1 MTRPKKEEMYRN
13 HRITVRFTETE
24 FSIIKT
30 AAKQANM
37 SLASYVRTQVL
48 KGKVQTKIEIVAD
61 VPEIKK
67 LLAEFGKIGSNLNQ
81 IAKYFNQ
88 GGILSQEMR
97 GEINKRLRD
106 LYEMKYKVMEMAGDF
121 HGKHIASKNADYGE
135 AERYLIFQHDEY
147 TQKPIL
153 DENGHMLIR
162 EEYYLDGINCDP
174 FTFAAECQETNAYFH
189 KNQSYNEIKSHH
201 YIISFDPKDRDEHGL
216 TGELA
221 QQLGVEYA
229 KENFPGHQ
237 ALVCTHTDG
246 HNGSGNIH
254 VHIVINS
261 IRKYDTEP
269 QPYMEFD
276 RDSKAGYKHHLSD
289 RYRIYLKQKVM
300 DMCTAN
306 GLNQVDLLTP
316 AERKISEKE
325 YWAKRRGQKKL
336 DKHNA
341 QLEKK
346 GLTPRQ
352 TTFQTEKQYLRD
364 AIDTVTSQ
372 AISQEDFSRL
382 LSEKYNI
389 TFKVSRG
396 RYSYLH
402 PNRSKYITGRSLGT
416 LYEEKHLLQI
426 FQENSTSQI
435 TENPVPDISQVVNS
449 STPTVSAYTATTTE
463 APHTFLFIKSDLRLV
478 TDLQHCIKAQQSQA
492 YAQKVKLSNLKMM
505 AQTVAY
511 VQEHGFQSK
520 ADLDTALSDAS
531 AQSTDAR
538 NTLKSTENTLKNV
551 NEQIHYTGQ
560 YLANKSIYS
569 DYRKSR
575 NKEKFYDD
583 HRAELTLY
591 ESALR
596 ILKEKSQGNKLPTL
610 KMLREEKNRLT
621 ELQTMQREDFN
632 ARREHERE
640 LRTVCSNVDI
650 ILGTSQAQNRQREHT
665 QEKS

>member
-1 MTRPKKEEMYRN
+1 M
-13 HRITVRFTETE
+13 
-24 FSIIKT
+24 
-30 AAKQANM
+30 A
-37 SLASYVRTQVL
+37 
-48 KGKVQTKIEIVAD
+48 
-61 VPEIKK
+61 
-67 LLAEFGKIGSNLNQ
+67 
-81 IAKYFNQ
+81 
-88 GGILSQEMR
+88 IL
-97 GEINKRLRD
+97 
-106 LYEMKYKVMEMAGDF
+106 
-121 HGKHIASKNADYGE
+121 KHIASKNADYGE

-153 DENGHMLIR
+153 DDNGNMFLR

-174 FTFAAECQETNAYFH
+174 FTFDAECRETNAFFH
-189 KNQSYNEIKSHH
+189 KNQSFNEIKSHH
-201 YIISFDPKDRDEHGL
+201 YIISFDPKDQEEHGL
-216 TGELA
+216 TGEQA
-221 QQLGVEYA
+221 QKLGVEYA
-229 KENFPGHQ
+229 RENFPGHQ

-261 IRKYDTEP
+261 VRKYDTEP
-269 QPYMEFD
+269 QPYIEFD

-300 DMCTAN
+300 DMCHSN
-306 GLNQVDLLTP
+306 GLNQVDLLTS

-336 DKHNA
+336 DERNA
-341 QLEKK
+341 ELKKK

-364 AIDTVTSQ
+364 AIDTVASQ
-372 AISQEDFSRL
+372 ASSQEEFSRL
-382 LSEKYNI
+382 LAEKYNI

-402 PNRSKYITGRSLGT
+402 PNRQKYITGRNLGS
-416 LYEEKHLLQI
+416 LYEEKHLLQV
-426 FQENSTSQI
+426 FQENSNRQPSEKLHPTDRPI
-435 TENPVPDISQVVNS
+435 TDFSKPPKLSISDQ
-449 STPTVSAYTATTTE
+449 TDETT
-463 APHTFLFIKSDLRLV
+463 HSFLFIKSDLRLV

-492 YAQKVKLSNLKMM
+492 YTQKVKLSNLKLM

-520 ADLDTALSDAS
+520 EDLDTALSNSS

-538 NTLKSTENTLKNV
+538 NTLKSTEDALKSI

-560 YLANKSIYS
+560 YLANKSIYF

-575 NKEKFYDD
+575 NKEKFYED

-596 ILKEKSQGNKLPTL
+596 ILKEKAQGKKLPTL
-610 KMLREEKNRLT
+610 KMLRKEKSRLT
-621 ELQTMQREDFN
+621 ELQTVQRDEFN
-632 ARREHERE
+632 SRREYERE

-650 ILGTSQAQNRQREHT
+650 ILSHPHIQEPLPEASQEH
-665 QEKS
+665 SCFR

>member
-1 MTRPKKEEMYRN
+1 MTFM
-13 HRITVRFTETE
+13 
-24 FSIIKT
+24 
-30 AAKQANM
+30 A
-37 SLASYVRTQVL
+37 
-48 KGKVQTKIEIVAD
+48 
-61 VPEIKK
+61 
-67 LLAEFGKIGSNLNQ
+67 
-81 IAKYFNQ
+81 
-88 GGILSQEMR
+88 IL
-97 GEINKRLRD
+97 
-106 LYEMKYKVMEMAGDF
+106 
-121 HGKHIASKNADYGE
+121 KHIASKNADYGE

-189 KNQSYNEIKSHH
+189 KNQSYNDIKSHH

-316 AERKISEKE
+316 AERKIPEKE

-341 QLEKK
+341 ELEKK

-364 AIDTVTSQ
+364 AIDTVASQ

-402 PNRSKYITGRSLGT
+402 PNRSKYITGRNLGT

-426 FQENSTSQI
+426 FQENSTAQI
-435 TENPVPDISQVVNS
+435 TENPVSDISQVVNS
-449 STPTVSAYTATTTE
+449 SAPPVSAHTATTAET
-463 APHTFLFIKSDLRLV
+463 PHTFLFIKSDLRLV

-520 ADLDTALSDAS
+520 ADLDAALFDAS
-531 AQSTDAR
+531 AQSTDAK
-538 NTLKSTENTLKNV
+538 NSLKSTEDTLKNI

-560 YLANKSIYS
+560 YLANKSIYA

-596 ILKEKSQGNKLPTL
+596 ILKEKSQGKKLPTL
-610 KMLREEKNRLT
+610 KMLHEEKNRLT
-621 ELQTMQREDFN
+621 ELQTAQREDFN

-650 ILGTSQAQNRQREHT
+650 ILGTSQVQNRQREHT

>member
-1 MTRPKKEEMYRN
+1 M
-13 HRITVRFTETE
+13 
-24 FSIIKT
+24 
-30 AAKQANM
+30 A
-37 SLASYVRTQVL
+37 
-48 KGKVQTKIEIVAD
+48 
-61 VPEIKK
+61 
-67 LLAEFGKIGSNLNQ
+67 
-81 IAKYFNQ
+81 
-88 GGILSQEMR
+88 IL
-97 GEINKRLRD
+97 
-106 LYEMKYKVMEMAGDF
+106 
-121 HGKHIASKNADYGE
+121 KHISSKNADYGE

-189 KNQSYNEIKSHH
+189 KNQSYNDIKSHH

-261 IRKYDTEP
+261 IRKYDTKP

-364 AIDTVTSQ
+364 AIDTVASQ

-449 STPTVSAYTATTTE
+449 STPAVSAYTATTTE

-520 ADLDTALSDAS
+520 ADLDAALSDAS

-650 ILGTSQAQNRQREHT
+650 ILGTSQVQNRQREHT

>member
-1 MTRPKKEEMYRN
+1 M
-13 HRITVRFTETE
+13 
-24 FSIIKT
+24 
-30 AAKQANM
+30 A
-37 SLASYVRTQVL
+37 
-48 KGKVQTKIEIVAD
+48 
-61 VPEIKK
+61 
-67 LLAEFGKIGSNLNQ
+67 
-81 IAKYFNQ
+81 
-88 GGILSQEMR
+88 IL
-97 GEINKRLRD
+97 
-106 LYEMKYKVMEMAGDF
+106 
-121 HGKHIASKNADYGE
+121 KHIASKNTDYGE

-162 EEYYLDGINCDP
+162 EEYYLDGINCDS

-325 YWAKRRGQKKL
+325 YWAKRRGQKNL
-336 DKHNA
+336 DKHNTE
-341 QLEKK
+341 LEKK

-364 AIDTVTSQ
+364 AIDTVASQ

-449 STPTVSAYTATTTE
+449 STPTVSSYTATTTETTE

-520 ADLDTALSDAS
+520 ADLDAALSDAS

-538 NTLKSTENTLKNV
+538 NTLKSTEDTLKNV

-575 NKEKFYDD
+575 NKNKFYDD

-640 LRTVCSNVDI
+640 LRTECSNVDI
-650 ILGTSQAQNRQREHT
+650 ILGTSQVQNRQREHT

>member
-1 MTRPKKEEMYRN
+1 M
-13 HRITVRFTETE
+13 
-24 FSIIKT
+24 
-30 AAKQANM
+30 A
-37 SLASYVRTQVL
+37 
-48 KGKVQTKIEIVAD
+48 
-61 VPEIKK
+61 
-67 LLAEFGKIGSNLNQ
+67 
-81 IAKYFNQ
+81 
-88 GGILSQEMR
+88 IL
-97 GEINKRLRD
+97 
-106 LYEMKYKVMEMAGDF
+106 
-121 HGKHIASKNADYGE
+121 KHIASKNADYGE

-153 DENGHMLIR
+153 DENGHMLLR

-316 AERKISEKE
+316 AERKLSEKE

-341 QLEKK
+341 ELEKK

-364 AIDTVTSQ
+364 AIDTVASQ

-416 LYEEKHLLQI
+416 LYEEKHLMQI

-478 TDLQHCIKAQQSQA
+478 TDLQHCITAQQSQA

-520 ADLDTALSDAS
+520 ADLEAALSDAS
-531 AQSTDAR
+531 AQSTNAR

-621 ELQTMQREDFN
+621 ELQTLQREDFN

-650 ILGTSQAQNRQREHT
+650 ILGTSQVQNRQREHT

>member
-1 MTRPKKEEMYRN
+1 MTFM
-13 HRITVRFTETE
+13 
-24 FSIIKT
+24 
-30 AAKQANM
+30 A
-37 SLASYVRTQVL
+37 
-48 KGKVQTKIEIVAD
+48 
-61 VPEIKK
+61 
-67 LLAEFGKIGSNLNQ
+67 
-81 IAKYFNQ
+81 
-88 GGILSQEMR
+88 IL
-97 GEINKRLRD
+97 
-106 LYEMKYKVMEMAGDF
+106 
-121 HGKHIASKNADYGE
+121 KHIASKNADYGE

-237 ALVCTHTDG
+237 ALVCTHPDG

-300 DMCTAN
+300 DMCTAY

-316 AERKISEKE
+316 AERKLSEKE

-341 QLEKK
+341 ELEKK

-364 AIDTVTSQ
+364 AIDTVASQ

-520 ADLDTALSDAS
+520 ADLDAALSDAS

-650 ILGTSQAQNRQREHT
+650 ILGTSQVQNRQREHT

>member
-1 MTRPKKEEMYRN
+1 MTFM
-13 HRITVRFTETE
+13 
-24 FSIIKT
+24 
-30 AAKQANM
+30 A
-37 SLASYVRTQVL
+37 
-48 KGKVQTKIEIVAD
+48 
-61 VPEIKK
+61 
-67 LLAEFGKIGSNLNQ
+67 
-81 IAKYFNQ
+81 
-88 GGILSQEMR
+88 IL
-97 GEINKRLRD
+97 
-106 LYEMKYKVMEMAGDF
+106 
-121 HGKHIASKNADYGE
+121 KHIASKNADYGE

-325 YWAKRRGQKKL
+325 YWAKRRGQKNL
-336 DKHNA
+336 DKHNVE
-341 QLEKK
+341 LEKK

-364 AIDTVTSQ
+364 AIDTVASQATSQ
-372 AISQEDFSRL
+372 EEFSRL

-416 LYEEKHLLQI
+416 LYEEKHLLQM
-426 FQENSTSQI
+426 FQENSTAQI

-449 STPTVSAYTATTTE
+449 SIPPVSTHTATTAE

-520 ADLDTALSDAS
+520 ADLDAALSAAS

-538 NTLKSTENTLKNV
+538 NTLKSTEDTLKSI

-560 YLANKSIYS
+560 YLANKSLYS

-596 ILKEKSQGNKLPTL
+596 MLKEKSQGNKLPTL
-610 KMLREEKNRLT
+610 KMLREEKTRLT
-621 ELQTMQREDFN
+621 ELQTVQREDFN

-650 ILGTSQAQNRQREHT
+650 ILGTSRVQNRQREHT

>member
-1 MTRPKKEEMYRN
+1 M
-13 HRITVRFTETE
+13 
-24 FSIIKT
+24 
-30 AAKQANM
+30 A
-37 SLASYVRTQVL
+37 
-48 KGKVQTKIEIVAD
+48 
-61 VPEIKK
+61 
-67 LLAEFGKIGSNLNQ
+67 
-81 IAKYFNQ
+81 
-88 GGILSQEMR
+88 IL
-97 GEINKRLRD
+97 
-106 LYEMKYKVMEMAGDF
+106 
-121 HGKHIASKNADYGE
+121 KHIASKNADYGE

-189 KNQSYNEIKSHH
+189 KNQSYNDIKSHH

-261 IRKYDTEP
+261 IRKYDTKP

-364 AIDTVTSQ
+364 AIDTVASQ

-389 TFKVSRG
+389 TFKVRRG

-426 FQENSTSQI
+426 FQENSPSQI

-520 ADLDTALSDAS
+520 ADLDAALSDAS

-575 NKEKFYDD
+575 HKEKFYDD

-650 ILGTSQAQNRQREHT
+650 ILGTSQVQNRQHEHT

>member
-1 MTRPKKEEMYRN
+1 MTFM
-13 HRITVRFTETE
+13 
-24 FSIIKT
+24 
-30 AAKQANM
+30 A
-37 SLASYVRTQVL
+37 
-48 KGKVQTKIEIVAD
+48 
-61 VPEIKK
+61 
-67 LLAEFGKIGSNLNQ
+67 
-81 IAKYFNQ
+81 
-88 GGILSQEMR
+88 IL
-97 GEINKRLRD
+97 
-106 LYEMKYKVMEMAGDF
+106 
-121 HGKHIASKNADYGE
+121 KHIASKNADYGE

-306 GLNQVDLLTP
+306 GLNQVDLLTH

-325 YWAKRRGQKKL
+325 YWAKRRGQKNL
-336 DKHNA
+336 DKYNA
-341 QLEKK
+341 ELEKK

-364 AIDTVTSQ
+364 AIDTVASQ
-372 AISQEDFSRL
+372 ATSQEDFSRL

-520 ADLDTALSDAS
+520 ADLDAALSDAS

-596 ILKEKSQGNKLPTL
+596 ILKEKSQGSKLPTL

-621 ELQTMQREDFN
+621 ELQTVQREDFN

-650 ILGTSQAQNRQREHT
+650 ILGTSQVQNRQREHT

>member
-1 MTRPKKEEMYRN
+1 M
-13 HRITVRFTETE
+13 
-24 FSIIKT
+24 
-30 AAKQANM
+30 A
-37 SLASYVRTQVL
+37 
-48 KGKVQTKIEIVAD
+48 
-61 VPEIKK
+61 
-67 LLAEFGKIGSNLNQ
+67 
-81 IAKYFNQ
+81 
-88 GGILSQEMR
+88 IL
-97 GEINKRLRD
+97 
-106 LYEMKYKVMEMAGDF
+106 
-121 HGKHIASKNADYGE
+121 KHIASKNADYGE

-162 EEYYLDGINCDP
+162 EEYYLDGINCDS

-341 QLEKK
+341 ELEKK

-416 LYEEKHLLQI
+416 LYEEKYLLQI
-426 FQENSTSQI
+426 FQENSTAQI
-435 TENPVPDISQVVNS
+435 TENPISDIFQVVNS
-449 STPTVSAYTATTTE
+449 SAPPVSAHTATTAET
-463 APHTFLFIKSDLRLV
+463 PHTFLFIKSDLRLV

-511 VQEHGFQSK
+511 VQEHSFQSK
-520 ADLDTALSDAS
+520 ADLDAALFDAS
-531 AQSTDAR
+531 AQSTDAK
-538 NTLKSTENTLKNV
+538 NSLKSTEDTLKNI

-560 YLANKSIYS
+560 YLANKSIYA

-596 ILKEKSQGNKLPTL
+596 ILKEKSQGKKLPTL

-621 ELQTMQREDFN
+621 ELQTAQREDFN

-650 ILGTSQAQNRQREHT
+650 ILGTSQVQNRQREHT

>member
-1 MTRPKKEEMYRN
+1 MTFM
-13 HRITVRFTETE
+13 
-24 FSIIKT
+24 
-30 AAKQANM
+30 A
-37 SLASYVRTQVL
+37 
-48 KGKVQTKIEIVAD
+48 
-61 VPEIKK
+61 
-67 LLAEFGKIGSNLNQ
+67 
-81 IAKYFNQ
+81 
-88 GGILSQEMR
+88 IL
-97 GEINKRLRD
+97 
-106 LYEMKYKVMEMAGDF
+106 
-121 HGKHIASKNADYGE
+121 KHIASKNADYGE

-364 AIDTVTSQ
+364 AIDTVTSL

-520 ADLDTALSDAS
+520 ADLDAALSDAS

-650 ILGTSQAQNRQREHT
+650 ILGTSQSQNRQREHT

>member
-1 MTRPKKEEMYRN
+1 MTFM
-13 HRITVRFTETE
+13 
-24 FSIIKT
+24 
-30 AAKQANM
+30 A
-37 SLASYVRTQVL
+37 
-48 KGKVQTKIEIVAD
+48 
-61 VPEIKK
+61 
-67 LLAEFGKIGSNLNQ
+67 
-81 IAKYFNQ
+81 
-88 GGILSQEMR
+88 IL
-97 GEINKRLRD
+97 
-106 LYEMKYKVMEMAGDF
+106 
-121 HGKHIASKNADYGE
+121 KHIASKNADYGE

-289 RYRIYLKQKVM
+289 RYRIYLKQIVM

-341 QLEKK
+341 ELEKK

-364 AIDTVTSQ
+364 AIDTVASQ

-402 PNRSKYITGRSLGT
+402 PNRSKYITGRNLGT

-520 ADLDTALSDAS
+520 ADLDAALSDAS

>member
-1 MTRPKKEEMYRN
+1 M
-13 HRITVRFTETE
+13 
-24 FSIIKT
+24 
-30 AAKQANM
+30 A
-37 SLASYVRTQVL
+37 
-48 KGKVQTKIEIVAD
+48 
-61 VPEIKK
+61 
-67 LLAEFGKIGSNLNQ
+67 
-81 IAKYFNQ
+81 
-88 GGILSQEMR
+88 IL
-97 GEINKRLRD
+97 
-106 LYEMKYKVMEMAGDF
+106 
-121 HGKHIASKNADYGE
+121 KHIASKNADYGE

-174 FTFAAECQETNAYFH
+174 FTFAAECQETNTYFH
-189 KNQSYNEIKSHH
+189 KNQSYNDIKSHH

-221 QQLGVEYA
+221 QQLVVEYA

-341 QLEKK
+341 ELEKK

-364 AIDTVTSQ
+364 AIDTVASQ

-426 FQENSTSQI
+426 FQENSTAQI
-435 TENPVPDISQVVNS
+435 TENPVSDISQVVNS
-449 STPTVSAYTATTTE
+449 SAPPVSAHTATTAET
-463 APHTFLFIKSDLRLV
+463 PHTFLFIKSDLRLV

-520 ADLDTALSDAS
+520 ADLDAALFDAS
-531 AQSTDAR
+531 AQSTDAK
-538 NTLKSTENTLKNV
+538 NSLKSTEDTLKNI

-560 YLANKSIYS
+560 YLANKSIYA

-575 NKEKFYDD
+575 NKEKFYDN

-596 ILKEKSQGNKLPTL
+596 ILKEKSQGKKLPTL

-621 ELQTMQREDFN
+621 ELQTAQREDFN

-650 ILGTSQAQNRQREHT
+650 ILGTSQVQNRQREHT

>member
-1 MTRPKKEEMYRN
+1 M
-13 HRITVRFTETE
+13 
-24 FSIIKT
+24 
-30 AAKQANM
+30 A
-37 SLASYVRTQVL
+37 
-48 KGKVQTKIEIVAD
+48 
-61 VPEIKK
+61 
-67 LLAEFGKIGSNLNQ
+67 
-81 IAKYFNQ
+81 
-88 GGILSQEMR
+88 IL
-97 GEINKRLRD
+97 
-106 LYEMKYKVMEMAGDF
+106 
-121 HGKHIASKNADYGE
+121 KHIASKNADYGE

-229 KENFPGHQ
+229 KENFSGHQ

-261 IRKYDTEP
+261 IRKYDTES

-325 YWAKRRGQKKL
+325 YWAKRRGQKNL
-336 DKHNA
+336 DKHNVE
-341 QLEKK
+341 LEKK

-364 AIDTVTSQ
+364 AIDTVASQATSQ
-372 AISQEDFSRL
+372 EEFSRL

-416 LYEEKHLLQI
+416 LYEEKHLLQM
-426 FQENSTSQI
+426 FQENSTAQI

-449 STPTVSAYTATTTE
+449 SIPPVSTHTATTAE

-520 ADLDTALSDAS
+520 ADLDAALSAAS

-538 NTLKSTENTLKNV
+538 NTLKSTEDTLKSI

-560 YLANKSIYS
+560 YLANKSLYS

-596 ILKEKSQGNKLPTL
+596 MLKEKSQGNKLPTL

-621 ELQTMQREDFN
+621 ELQTVQREDFN

-650 ILGTSQAQNRQREHT
+650 ILGTSRVQNRQREHT

>member
-1 MTRPKKEEMYRN
+1 M
-13 HRITVRFTETE
+13 
-24 FSIIKT
+24 
-30 AAKQANM
+30 A
-37 SLASYVRTQVL
+37 
-48 KGKVQTKIEIVAD
+48 
-61 VPEIKK
+61 
-67 LLAEFGKIGSNLNQ
+67 
-81 IAKYFNQ
+81 
-88 GGILSQEMR
+88 IL
-97 GEINKRLRD
+97 
-106 LYEMKYKVMEMAGDF
+106 
-121 HGKHIASKNADYGE
+121 KHIASKNADYGE

-325 YWAKRRGQKKL
+325 YWAKRRGQKNL
-336 DKHNA
+336 DKHNVK
-341 QLEKK
+341 LEKK

-364 AIDTVTSQ
+364 AIDTVASQATSQ
-372 AISQEDFSRL
+372 EEFSRL

-416 LYEEKHLLQI
+416 LYEEKHLLQM
-426 FQENSTSQI
+426 FQENSTAQI

-449 STPTVSAYTATTTE
+449 SIPPVSTHTATTAE

-520 ADLDTALSDAS
+520 ADLDAALSAAS

-538 NTLKSTENTLKNV
+538 NTLKSTEDTLKSI

-560 YLANKSIYS
+560 YLANKSLYS

-596 ILKEKSQGNKLPTL
+596 MLKEKSQGNKLPTL

-621 ELQTMQREDFN
+621 ELQTVQREDFN

-650 ILGTSQAQNRQREHT
+650 ILGTSRVQNRQREHT

>member
-1 MTRPKKEEMYRN
+1 MTFM
-13 HRITVRFTETE
+13 
-24 FSIIKT
+24 
-30 AAKQANM
+30 A
-37 SLASYVRTQVL
+37 
-48 KGKVQTKIEIVAD
+48 
-61 VPEIKK
+61 
-67 LLAEFGKIGSNLNQ
+67 
-81 IAKYFNQ
+81 
-88 GGILSQEMR
+88 IL
-97 GEINKRLRD
+97 
-106 LYEMKYKVMEMAGDF
+106 
-121 HGKHIASKNADYGE
+121 KHIASKNTDYGE

-162 EEYYLDGINCDP
+162 EEYYLDGINCDS

-189 KNQSYNEIKSHH
+189 KNQAYNEIKSHH

-364 AIDTVTSQ
+364 AIDTVASQ

-650 ILGTSQAQNRQREHT
+650 ILGTSQVQNRQREHT

>member
-1 MTRPKKEEMYRN
+1 MTFM
-13 HRITVRFTETE
+13 
-24 FSIIKT
+24 
-30 AAKQANM
+30 A
-37 SLASYVRTQVL
+37 
-48 KGKVQTKIEIVAD
+48 
-61 VPEIKK
+61 
-67 LLAEFGKIGSNLNQ
+67 
-81 IAKYFNQ
+81 
-88 GGILSQEMR
+88 IL
-97 GEINKRLRD
+97 
-106 LYEMKYKVMEMAGDF
+106 
-121 HGKHIASKNADYGE
+121 KHIASKNADYGE

-261 IRKYDTEP
+261 IRKYDTKP

-364 AIDTVTSQ
+364 AIDTVASQ

-389 TFKVSRG
+389 TFKVRRG

-650 ILGTSQAQNRQREHT
+650 ILGTSQVQNRQHEHT

>member
-1 MTRPKKEEMYRN
+1 M
-13 HRITVRFTETE
+13 
-24 FSIIKT
+24 
-30 AAKQANM
+30 A
-37 SLASYVRTQVL
+37 
-48 KGKVQTKIEIVAD
+48 
-61 VPEIKK
+61 
-67 LLAEFGKIGSNLNQ
+67 
-81 IAKYFNQ
+81 
-88 GGILSQEMR
+88 IL
-97 GEINKRLRD
+97 
-106 LYEMKYKVMEMAGDF
+106 
-121 HGKHIASKNADYGE
+121 KHIASKNADYGE

-162 EEYYLDGINCDP
+162 EEYYLDGINCNP

-189 KNQSYNEIKSHH
+189 KNQSYNDIKSHH

-261 IRKYDTEP
+261 IRKYDTKP

-364 AIDTVTSQ
+364 AIDTVTSL

-520 ADLDTALSDAS
+520 ADLDAALSDAS

-650 ILGTSQAQNRQREHT
+650 ILGTSQVQNRQHEHT

>member
-1 MTRPKKEEMYRN
+1 MTFM
-13 HRITVRFTETE
+13 
-24 FSIIKT
+24 
-30 AAKQANM
+30 A
-37 SLASYVRTQVL
+37 
-48 KGKVQTKIEIVAD
+48 
-61 VPEIKK
+61 
-67 LLAEFGKIGSNLNQ
+67 
-81 IAKYFNQ
+81 
-88 GGILSQEMR
+88 IL
-97 GEINKRLRD
+97 
-106 LYEMKYKVMEMAGDF
+106 
-121 HGKHIASKNADYGE
+121 KHIASKNADYGE

-189 KNQSYNEIKSHH
+189 KNQSYNDIKSHH

-261 IRKYDTEP
+261 IRKYDTKP

-520 ADLDTALSDAS
+520 ADLDAALSDAS

>member
-1 MTRPKKEEMYRN
+1 MTFM
-13 HRITVRFTETE
+13 
-24 FSIIKT
+24 
-30 AAKQANM
+30 A
-37 SLASYVRTQVL
+37 
-48 KGKVQTKIEIVAD
+48 
-61 VPEIKK
+61 
-67 LLAEFGKIGSNLNQ
+67 
-81 IAKYFNQ
+81 
-88 GGILSQEMR
+88 IL
-97 GEINKRLRD
+97 
-106 LYEMKYKVMEMAGDF
+106 
-121 HGKHIASKNADYGE
+121 KHISSKNADYGE

-189 KNQSYNEIKSHH
+189 KNQSYNDIKSHH

-261 IRKYDTEP
+261 IRKYDTKP

-306 GLNQVDLLTP
+306 ELNQVDLLTP

-364 AIDTVTSQ
+364 AIDTVASQ

-435 TENPVPDISQVVNS
+435 TENPIPDISQVVNS

-520 ADLDTALSDAS
+520 ADLDAALSDAS

-650 ILGTSQAQNRQREHT
+650 ILGTSQVQNRQREHT

>member
-1 MTRPKKEEMYRN
+1 M
-13 HRITVRFTETE
+13 
-24 FSIIKT
+24 
-30 AAKQANM
+30 A
-37 SLASYVRTQVL
+37 
-48 KGKVQTKIEIVAD
+48 
-61 VPEIKK
+61 
-67 LLAEFGKIGSNLNQ
+67 
-81 IAKYFNQ
+81 
-88 GGILSQEMR
+88 IL
-97 GEINKRLRD
+97 
-106 LYEMKYKVMEMAGDF
+106 
-121 HGKHIASKNADYGE
+121 KHIASKNADYGE

-162 EEYYLDGINCDP
+162 EEYYLDGINCDS

-300 DMCTAN
+300 DMCTAY

-316 AERKISEKE
+316 AERKLSEKE

-341 QLEKK
+341 ELEKK

-364 AIDTVTSQ
+364 AIDTVASQ

-416 LYEEKHLLQI
+416 LYEEKHLMQI

-520 ADLDTALSDAS
+520 ADLEAALSDAS
-531 AQSTDAR
+531 AQSTNAR

-650 ILGTSQAQNRQREHT
+650 ILGTSQVQNRQREHT